1 MPKRLEYPRL
11 TRRDCERLLDV
22 HQQLNRARE
31 TLDRCAWTGGRA
43 VSALIMSA
51 LVLVS
56 ELYNRA
62 EQTFLRGADPPGA
75 PPFQEGQ
82 LVETEVSGIPV
93 EESTPGKSSE
103 EQ

>member
-31 TLDRCAWTGGRA
+31 TLDRSAWTGGRA

-62 EQTFLRGADPPGA
+62 EQTFLRGADPQPEPSLEDLAAEVQGPELEAPGGQVS
-75 PPFQEGQ
+75 PQDKPEG
-82 LVETEVSGIPV
+82 
-93 EESTPGKSSE
+93 
-103 EQ
+103 

>member
-22 HQQLNRARE
+22 HQQLNRARSLLE
-31 TLDRCAWTGGRA
+31 RTSSPIAHAT
-43 VSALIMSA
+43 SALIMSA

-62 EQTFLRGADPPGA
+62 ELAFLRGDAPPDA
-75 PPFQEGQ
+75 PPFQEDQ
-82 LVETEVSGIPV
+82 LEVTEVSGIPLDQAPAP
-93 EESTPGKSSE
+93 ELGPKE
-103 EQ
+103 